1 MKKVLKILINMLCLI
16 SVLQVFSYA
25 DVIMTSPIDQMEFL
39 GFNIGLICLI
49 VLFITAIC
57 YASILLL
64 NNTKTK
70 KLDDVEKERNNNKV
84 ERKGK
89 KLERIMLICA
99 YFVVFELSVIIEF
112 FDLISPGQF
121 AFLFT
126 LYTFS
131 VATRF
136 TKERVHTVSNVSFVF
151 FLFMTLLIPFV
162 NQIIK

>member
-25 DVIMTSPIDQMEFL
+25 DVIMISPIEQMEFL

-49 VLFITAIC
+49 VLFITAIY

-64 NNTKTK
+64 NNIKTK

-112 FDLISPGQF
+112 SDLISPSQF

-131 VATRF
+131 K
-136 TKERVHTVSNVSFVF
+136 TKV
-151 FLFMTLLIPFV
+151 
-162 NQIIK
+162 

>member
-25 DVIMTSPIDQMEFL
+25 DIIMTSPIVQMEFL

-49 VLFITAIC
+49 VLFITAIY

-84 ERKGK
+84 RQCG
-89 KLERIMLICA
+89 
-99 YFVVFELSVIIEF
+99 V
-112 FDLISPGQF
+112 
-121 AFLFT
+121 
-126 LYTFS
+126 
-131 VATRF
+131 
-136 TKERVHTVSNVSFVF
+136 
-151 FLFMTLLIPFV
+151 
-162 NQIIK
+162 